1 MPGISPVEYAQSS
14 GGFVAYRTIG
24 SGSSDLLL
32 INDWF
37 SHVGDL
43 CKRDSPF
50 LPVLNRLAAFSRLIV
65 FDKQGVGMSDPLASS
80 NVPTV
85 EEWAD
90 DVRAVLDAA
99 GVERTAILAKGAG
112 GTMAMLFAATHP
124 DRVASIALM
133 NGWARLSEAEDY
145 PAGISAEA
153 QAQML
158 QAPYMPGQAVNAVAG
173 EQLRP
178 DVLEW
183 WQQYVRSAVSPST
196 SMAMRR
202 WQFSVDVR
210 GVVESV
216 RCPVLLLSFRGAWI
230 GSGHSRYLA
239 EHLPNARLI
248 ELPGATDLLFAGDTD
263 TLVGHVEE
271 LVTGTRPAPP
281 TDRVLATVLYTDIV
295 DSTVQAGQMGDRRW
309 RQLLDRHDQVVRDA
323 LLAGAGREVKH
334 TGDGF
339 LASFDGPA
347 RAIRCADAIRQ
358 GVRALGIEVRA
369 GLHAGEVERRGDDIG
384 GIAVHIGARVGSLA
398 GPGEI
403 LVSRTVKDLVAGSG
417 IRFTERGSH
426 ALKGIEDEWQI
437 FAVAD

>member
-1 MPGISPVEYAQSS
+1 
-14 GGFVAYRTIG
+14 
-24 SGSSDLLL
+24 
-32 INDWF
+32 
-37 SHVGDL
+37 
-43 CKRDSPF
+43 
-50 LPVLNRLAAFSRLIV
+50 
-65 FDKQGVGMSDPLASS
+65 
-80 NVPTV
+80 
-85 EEWAD
+85 
-90 DVRAVLDAA
+90 
-99 GVERTAILAKGAG
+99 
-112 GTMAMLFAATHP
+112 
-124 DRVASIALM
+124 
-133 NGWARLSEAEDY
+133 
-145 PAGISAEA
+145 
-153 QAQML
+153 
-158 QAPYMPGQAVNAVAG
+158 
-173 EQLRP
+173 
-178 DVLEW
+178 
-183 WQQYVRSAVSPST
+183 
-196 SMAMRR
+196 
-202 WQFSVDVR
+202 
-210 GVVESV
+210 
-216 RCPVLLLSFRGAWI
+216 VLLLSFRGAWI

-334 TGDGF
+334 AGDGF